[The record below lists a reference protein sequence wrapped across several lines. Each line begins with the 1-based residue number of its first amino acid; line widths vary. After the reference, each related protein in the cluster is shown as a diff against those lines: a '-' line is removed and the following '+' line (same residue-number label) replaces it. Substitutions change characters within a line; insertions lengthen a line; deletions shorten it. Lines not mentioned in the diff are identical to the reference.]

1 MSDNLLTIIINNP
14 TNEQMN
20 MIKKVVSI
28 KSEEEDTSHIY
39 LDFNL
44 LKQNSKGAMR
54 KLGIS
59 TVKHLRDLLLKGR
72 SMGRT
77 PYEHLMKQYWVGT
90 VSATDILYTYREY
103 IDDI

>member
-1 MSDNLLTIIINNP
+1 
-14 TNEQMN
+14 
-20 MIKKVVSI
+20 
-28 KSEEEDTSHIY
+28 
-39 LDFNL
+39 
-44 LKQNSKGAMR
+44 MR